1 MKTGHVEAHSLPYL
15 ESILIHNGS
24 PEDLRKIQTLLAV
37 AEDPKE
43 DFDFF
48 HDRWLTG
55 TCDWIKYD
63 PCFKGWVEHTS
74 SSKILW
80 LHGHPA
86 SGKSVLASFIIE
98 YLESLDIP
106 CSYFFFRFGDQTKR
120 SPNAL
125 LRSLAYQMS
134 QQLPEFRK
142 KLGHLHDG
150 GLRLEKTNARTIWNK
165 VFVGSLFKMDLHDP
179 LYWVVDALD
188 ESDSSQTVLDIF
200 AGISKAAIPVHLL
213 LVSRY
218 SENLSSAFDRIETV
232 VRFQAQEIEAK
243 ESDIHLFVRKE
254 LRYLRGTETFKQR
267 VLKRVL
273 QRASGNFLWVTLA
286 MQEIMKCFTEEAIEK
301 ALNEIPSG
309 MEPLYQRMEMNIARD
324 LREGDKDLAK
334 HILTWAACAK
344 RAMTLLELSQAL
356 EPEFPALLD
365 LSHAIGEVC
374 GQFVVVDGSSHVAMV
389 HQTARDYL
397 LKTPDLEFSIVA
409 PEAHRQ
415 LFTKSLSYLLDPDLK
430 ATLGQTAALQAS
442 PFLQYAAT
450 CWPYHLDLSR
460 LSRPS
465 SMSLLP
471 LLAKFFRGPFVLTWI
486 HALAYFDQLKIL
498 VQASNYLHAF
508 ASKKRK
514 MHADDVPNKER
525 IEALE
530 LLDSWAADL
539 LKVFAKFGPNL
550 SQEPSAIYKL
560 IPPFC
565 PKESVLYRQHGKKD
579 QSSSLTVIGLTNP
592 SWDDCLAKISLG
604 AGLQALQIECVT
616 HYICILTTSGIIILC
631 DALTLREI
639 RRLDHGEFVF
649 EIAPNIA
656 GETLVTYG
664 YQSTKVWSI
673 ALGRLKFTVPNPQ
686 DCKALALSF
695 TDNDTAILLG
705 GDDKSIRKLDL
716 QNPKLGWQFVNNH
729 LLALETPIPRA
740 NANAPRYIA
749 FSPDRS
755 QVAVAYRGYPL
766 SIWSMSE
773 ARSVARCRRV
783 TDWKALTDA
792 WAGVD
797 RVLWHP
803 NPRQGELLGLY
814 NDGCVFKWNPSE
826 DNSQEVRARA
836 SEFEFSPDGALFITS
851 DITGIIKVW
860 NYQHFEL
867 IYQLSCEPGITGLCF
882 SPHHGRFYDLSGSV
896 CNVWEPN
903 VLIRHTEIDERASEK
918 ESETGSTTQTSS
930 ASEAVAE
937 TTDPITA
944 LAANSE
950 QSLYCAGN
958 AVGVLEL
965 FGVLGSKAEMYRSPR
980 FLTIDLVEFS
990 QCGGF
995 IAYSEIGGHVGIFQ
1009 VTKCRSRSAPF
1020 QVDSLREIKSTDGV
1034 HQLLFSP
1041 DSKLLLIAGVSS
1053 GKVWDV
1059 QCGDCVGNFGGV
1071 LNRTD
1076 RWFMNNPK
1084 EDPQNDQQFLDF
1096 DVSNATI
1103 RTWKGGDILRTI
1115 RFDSTPPILSI
1126 TSDHEESQHPRR
1138 RSSPAGMRQIEVVLA
1153 VENVVLCQDRK
1164 HIMLHTTQASLGS
1177 LTRSNFLF
1185 IKNRPLNPGR
1195 LADEETVS
1203 TVDIPPS
1210 VLSYVRK
1217 PLGILPGQRMVYLDN
1232 ESWVCTWRLGS
1243 ASESVGLERHFFI
1256 PRDWLNTET
1265 LDLCLVMD
1273 DGTFL
1278 CPHYGEVAVIKS
1290 ALGRQW

>member
-1 MKTGHVEAHSLPYL
+1 MFQAEAPSSPYI
-15 ESILIHNGS
+15 ESNLLRNGS
-24 PEDLRKIQTLLAV
+24 PEDPKKVQTLLAV
-37 AEDPKE
+37 AESPKE

-48 HDRWLTG
+48 HDRWLNG

-63 PCFKGWVEHTS
+63 PFFKDWVEHTS

-80 LHGHPA
+80 LHGQPA
-86 SGKSVLASFIIE
+86 SGKSVLSSFIIK
-98 YLESLDIP
+98 YLESLDEP

-125 LRSLAYQMS
+125 LRSLAYQLS
-134 QQLPEFRK
+134 QQLPDFKRR
-142 KLGHLHDG
+142 LGDLHDD
-150 GLRLEKTNARTIWNK
+150 GLRLEKTDARTIWHK
-165 VFVGSLFKMDLHDP
+165 VFVGSLFKMDLQDP

-188 ESDSSQTVLDIF
+188 ESDSSQTLLEIF
-200 AGISKAAIPVHLL
+200 AGISKAAIPIHLL

-218 SENLSSAFDRIETV
+218 TENLSLAFDRIDNV
-232 VRFQAQEIEAK
+232 VNFRAQEIEAQ

-254 LRYLRGTETFKQR
+254 LKHLRGTETFKQR

-286 MQEIMKCFTEEAIEK
+286 MQEIMKCFTEEAIER
-301 ALNEIPSG
+301 ALSEIPSG

-334 HILTWAACAK
+334 HILTWAACAR
-344 RAMTLLELSQAL
+344 RAMTLPELSQAL
-356 EPEFPALLD
+356 EPHFPALLD
-365 LSHAIGEVC
+365 LRHAIGEVC
-374 GQFVVVDGSSHVAMV
+374 GQFVVVDGGSRVAMV

-397 LKTPDLEFSIVA
+397 LKTPYLEFSIVA

-415 LFTKSLSYLLDPDLK
+415 LFTKSLSYLLDSDLK
-430 ATLGQTAALQAS
+430 AKLGQIGALKAS

-460 LSRPS
+460 LSRTS
-465 SMSLLP
+465 STSLLP
-471 LLAKFFRGPFVLTWI
+471 LLAKFFRGPYALTWI
-486 HALAYFDQLKIL
+486 HALATFDQLKVL
-498 VQASNYLHAF
+498 VQASEYLHAF

-514 MHADDVPNKER
+514 MHADDVPVKER
-525 IEALE
+525 IEDLE
-530 LLDSWAADL
+530 LVDTWAADL

-579 QSSSLTVIGLTNP
+579 HSSSLTVTGLNNP

-631 DALTLREI
+631 DAFSLREI
-639 RRLDHGEFVF
+639 RRINHGEFVF

-664 YQSTKVWSI
+664 YHSTKVWSI
-673 ALGRLKFTVPNPQ
+673 AQGLLKFTVPNPQ

-695 TDNDTAILLG
+695 TDNDTAVLLG

-716 QNPKLGWQFVNNH
+716 RNPKSGWQVVNHH
-729 LLALETPIPRA
+729 LLASETPIPGT

-755 QVAVAYRGYPL
+755 QVAVAYQGYPL
-766 SIWSMSE
+766 SIWSMLE
-773 ARSVARCRRV
+773 ARPIARCRRV

-826 DNSQEVRARA
+826 GTSQEVRAQA

-860 NYQHFEL
+860 NYQHFAL

-882 SPHHGRFYDLSGSV
+882 SPDHGRFYDLSGSV

-903 VLIRHTEIDERASEK
+903 VLIRLTEIDEQASEK
-918 ESETGSTTQTSS
+918 ESEAGSTTQTSS
-930 ASEAVAE
+930 ASEAWAE
-937 TTDPITA
+937 TADPVTA
-944 LAANSE
+944 LAANSG

-958 AVGVLEL
+958 DIGVLEL
-965 FGVLGSKAEMYRSPR
+965 FDILGSKMEMYRSPR

-990 QCGGF
+990 QCGDF
-995 IAYSEIGGHVGIFQ
+995 IAYSEIGGQVGIFQ
-1009 VTKCRSRSAPF
+1009 VTKGRSRSTPF
-1020 QVDSLREIKSTDGV
+1020 QVESVREIKSTDGV

-1041 DSKLLLIAGVSS
+1041 DSRCLLIAGVSS
-1053 GKVWDV
+1053 GKIWDV
-1059 QCGDCVGNFGGV
+1059 HCGDCIGDFGGV

-1076 RWFMNNPK
+1076 RWFMNNPR
-1084 EDPQNDQQFLDF
+1084 EDQQIDPQLLDF

-1126 TSDHEESQHPRR
+1126 SSDHEESQYSRR
-1138 RSSPAGMRQIEVVLA
+1138 RSSPAGMSQTEVMLA
-1153 VENVVLCQDRK
+1153 VENVVLCQDKK

-1177 LTRSNFLF
+1177 LTNSNFIF
-1185 IKNRPLNPGR
+1185 IRNRPLTPGR
-1195 LADEETVS
+1195 PTEEEMVS

-1210 VLSYVRK
+1210 ILSCIRK

-1243 ASESVGLERHFFI
+1243 TNESAGLERHFFI
-1256 PRDWLNTET
+1256 PRDWLNAET